1 MLVFCLQCIHP
12 VGQAKART
20 LLVLAVL
27 PDFDDVP
34 FAKAVD
40 VKVPCVQ

>member
-1 MLVFCLQCIHP
+1 MFCLQCIHP
-12 VGQAKART
+12 VGQANTGT

-27 PDFDDVP
+27 PDVDDVP
-34 FAKAVD
+34 FAKVVD